1 MSTNGNVKIKDEGEK
16 INIFNKGGG
25 GGGVNWCST
34 STVKCFLS
42 ASPDPEEKAS
52 TMLVCDGGFWVK

>member
-1 MSTNGNVKIKDEGEK
+1 MGKEKEREK
-16 INIFNKGGG
+16 INILNKEGGNG
-25 GGGVNWCST
+25 VVNWCSI

-52 TMLVCDGGFWVK
+52 TMLVCDRGFWVK

>member
-1 MSTNGNVKIKDEGEK
+1 MEK
-16 INIFNKGGG
+16 INIYQTRGEVGRV
-25 GGGVNWCST
+25 VNWCST

-52 TMLVCDGGFWVK
+52 TMLVCDGDSG